1 LYLSSADWMNR
12 NMVRRI
18 EIAWPVKDASL
29 RDRIM
34 AECLGNYLAD
44 TQDAWV
50 LQPDG
55 RYKSVAIT
63 PTGKAG
69 GKRGV
74 SAQSTLMKL
83 YAAP

>member
-1 LYLSSADWMNR
+1 
-12 NMVRRI
+12 
-18 EIAWPVKDASL
+18 
-29 RDRIM
+29 M